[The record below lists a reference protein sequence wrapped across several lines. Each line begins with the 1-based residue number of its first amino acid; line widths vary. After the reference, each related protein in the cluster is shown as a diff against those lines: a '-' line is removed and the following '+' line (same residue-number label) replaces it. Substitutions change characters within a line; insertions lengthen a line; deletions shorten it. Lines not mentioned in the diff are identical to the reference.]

1 MRKLGPAGSEARA
14 SRYNLLL
21 LCTNAVAPLRP
32 PARVAGLVQASADFH
47 HVPSAVRNVK
57 QRPVYLD
64 LPRIR
69 LPLPGI
75 ISILH
80 RVSGALLFLAGI
92 PLLLYGVAGSLA
104 SPEAYAEMKT
114 SFAHPVAKL
123 VLVGIIWAYL
133 HHFCAGIRYLLL
145 DIHRGDRAR
154 ARPPVERRACSSSA
168 LALTLILGA
177 RLW

>member
-1 MRKLGPAGSEARA
+1 M
-14 SRYNLLL
+14 
-21 LCTNAVAPLRP
+21 
-32 PARVAGLVQASADFH
+32 
-47 HVPSAVRNVK
+47 K

-80 RVSGALLFLAGI
+80 RASGALLFLAGI

-145 DIHRGDRAR
+145 DIHRGIELEPAR
-154 ARPPVERRACSSSA
+154 RSSA
-168 LALTLILGA
+168 VVLVLSLALTLILGA